1 MVAFTQRRRTA
12 KRDAQA
18 RAAAQESYRSAQG
31 RKEKAGRRAD
41 HAAAAMQQQYRAAQ
55 GQAFKLN
62 PDASVRPTTRPNT
75 VDFPERIVIPE
86 EDRRNIPPSRT
97 ATEILRQAWRDAA
110 KVVGGIAQHGVELA
124 RYAAPV
130 LRQSMVVAAGAVG
143 RVGLRLAKGGAN
155 FAVRA
160 PLRTMAGVTFAYFC
174 WQGQHMLLAEPKIN
188 HHVPKSVTVTPLGSQ
203 RDVPGFIAPTRQ
215 REATSTLV
223 VPKTYP
229 SSGMG
234 SEIGAYKTN
243 NPGNIVRS
251 NIPWTGK
258 IFANEDR
265 FEKFATPQDGLN
277 AMAQNLVSYGQRG
290 LNTVAGIVGR
300 WAPRHENNTA
310 QYAARVAEEIGVQ
323 PTTPLNMGNAA
334 TLRSLMA
341 AMIRQENSEQP
352 FAPVMLDRAAALALG
367 TVMPE
372 RTYAAASPNSGNLV
386 SAVEICKTIVG
397 MDATLT
403 SGFGARRGEHEG
415 IDCATSRGS
424 AIVAIFGGV
433 VREKGYDG
441 GYGNMVKICD
451 GDVCGIYAHAER
463 FAPLRIGSVVTPGQE
478 IAYVGN
484 TGTVRGPTGL
494 HAHYE
499 LRIKDQPTNPSSL
512 RGVLA
517 MGLASLR

>member
-1 MVAFTQRRRTA
+1 MIAFT
-12 KRDAQA
+12 KRG
-18 RAAAQESYRSAQG
+18 RAAQRH
-31 RKEKAGRRAD
+31 AD
-41 HAAAAMQQQYRAAQ
+41 AHAATQAQYRAAQ
-55 GQAFKLN
+55 GQTFKLKSDVAAH
-62 PDASVRPTTRPNT
+62 PGFRAETATDPVRPIKI
-75 VDFPERIVIPE
+75 EIPE
-86 EDRRNIPPSRT
+86 EDRRVYPPPHT
-97 ATEILRQAWRDAA
+97 ATDALRQAWRDTAQA
-110 KVVGGIAQHGVELA
+110 MGGIAQQGVELA
-124 RYAAPV
+124 RDVAPV
-130 LRQSMVVAAGAVG
+130 LRQSMVAAAGVVG
-143 RVGLRLAKGGAN
+143 SIGLRLVKGGVGIA
-155 FAVRA
+155 ARA

-174 WQGQHMLLAEPKIN
+174 WQGQHMPPKIS
-188 HHVPKSVTVTPLGSQ
+188 HVKHQTQNAATVTPPETRLGTP
-203 RDVPGFIAPTRQ
+203 RFRFAPRQ
-215 REATSTLV
+215 TASAPVT
-223 VPKTYP
+223 
-229 SSGMG
+229 GA
-234 SEIGAYKTN
+234 EIGTYKTN

-251 NIPWTGK
+251 NIPWAGK
-258 IFANEDR
+258 VFANEDR

-290 LNTVAGIVGR
+290 LNTVVGIVGR

-310 QYAARVAEEIGVQ
+310 QYATRVAEEIGVS

-352 FAPVMLDRAAALALG
+352 FAPVMLDRAAAVALG
-367 TVMPE
+367 TAMPA
-372 RTYAAASPNSGNLV
+372 RTYAAVSPNSGNLV

-403 SGFGARRGEHEG
+403 SGFGARRGEHDG

-441 GYGNMVKICD
+441 GYGNMVKVCD

-494 HAHYE
+494 HTHYE
-499 LRIKDQPTNPSSL
+499 LRINDQPTNPSSL

-517 MGLASLR
+517 MRLASLH